1 MDGVAAPGSEL
12 WPLFVINYGKNINNK
27 AEMAQNGRGLLFGMP
42 RENKEGKKCGG
53 ELHWAISEAGIR
65 VKYKRI

>member
-1 MDGVAAPGSEL
+1 
-12 WPLFVINYGKNINNK
+12 
-27 AEMAQNGRGLLFGMP
+27 MAQNGRGLLFGMP